1 MSRAFNVDAP
11 RSSFELPALTRQ
23 QIQALMLDL
32 DESARD
38 VVIQAV
44 ALLWQREIGG
54 PDRDLAAEID
64 EIKAKVAL
72 MTTRKQMT
80 TKTSITVQDLREWQ
94 RKIQAVSALELDALI
109 VEAFPYDDP
118 AESTSIPLALVE
130 AIAAEFIGHP
140 IGTTAAVARHAFT
153 YNFNWQDAV

>member
-1 MSRAFNVDAP
+1 M
-11 RSSFELPALTRQ
+11 
-23 QIQALMLDL
+23 IDL

-94 RKIQAVSALELDALI
+94 RKIQAVSALALEALI
-109 VEAFPYDDP
+109 VEAFPYDEET
-118 AESTSIPLALVE
+118 AEYPPISLASID
-130 AIAAEFIGHP
+130 AIAADFIGQP